1 MRPFYARRYAHSSS
15 HTCLTPHKITHAH
28 TAWPPSLT
36 SCFCCLLRS
45 TQVATKF
52 LLDLYDLG
60 EPFQGALKTMLSN
73 FDEPMRESFVEFVAK
88 VESS

>member
-1 MRPFYARRYAHSSS
+1 MRPFYARRYAHSHIHHIITTTTPSAPHHSPSS
-15 HTCLTPHKITHAH
+15 T
-28 TAWPPSLT
+28 
-36 SCFCCLLRS
+36 FLLLS
-45 TQVATKF
+45 QVATKF

>member
-1 MRPFYARRYAHSSS
+1 MLEGMRTPTPTPTTSPPHLSAPHHSPSS
-15 HTCLTPHKITHAH
+15 T
-28 TAWPPSLT
+28 
-36 SCFCCLLRS
+36 FLLLS
-45 TQVATKF
+45 QVATKF